1 MYKKVMIA
9 TLLNQVLQAMSQT
22 LGSQQLERLK
32 DVLEAT
38 FKDVEIIE
46 KRDSKVEIDL
56 SIVSTFLSAK
66 RVEGCSE
73 KSMQYYESTILNAL
87 NKIGKGVKDV
97 STDDLRKY
105 LDDYQQRSGASKVT
119 VDNIRRILSSFFSW
133 LEEEFYI
140 IKSPVRRIHK
150 VKTGKVVK
158 ETYSDEALELMRDS
172 CENSRD
178 LALID
183 ILASTGMRV
192 GELVKLNRNDI
203 DFQNRECIVTGKG
216 NKQRI
221 VYFDARTKIH
231 LQNYLKERKDDNKA
245 LFVTLLAPYERLQ
258 ISGVEIRL
266 RHIGKTLNMTKVHPH
281 KFRRTL
287 ATMAIDKG
295 MPIEQVQHLLGH
307 QSLDTTLQ
315 YAMVNQS
322 NVKMSHHKFIG

>member
-1 MYKKVMIA
+1 MIA
-9 TLLNQVLQAMSQT
+9 NLINQVLQAMSKT
-22 LGSQQLERLK
+22 LGNQQIERLK
-32 DVLEAT
+32 DVLEIT
-38 FKDVEIIE
+38 FSNVEIFE
-46 KRDSKVEIDL
+46 KTESDAAIDI
-56 SIVSTFLSAK
+56 SVIKTFLSAK

-73 KSMQYYESTILNAL
+73 KSMRYYESTIRNAL
-87 NKIGKGVKDV
+87 ATVGKNVRDV
-97 STDDLRKY
+97 TTDDLRQY
-105 LDDYQQRSGASKVT
+105 LDEYQQRSGASRVT
-119 VDNIRRILSSFFSW
+119 VDNIRRILSSFFAW

-140 IKSPVRRIHK
+140 VKSPVRRIHK

-158 ETYSDEALELMRDS
+158 ETYSDEALEMMRDS
-172 CENSRD
+172 CETTRD
-178 LALID
+178 LAMID

-192 GELVKLNRNDI
+192 GELVKLNRSDI

-231 LQNYLKERKDDNKA
+231 LQNYLRERKDTNEA
-245 LFVTLLAPYERLQ
+245 LFVTLLAPFNRLQ

-266 RHIGKTLNMTKVHPH
+266 RHIGKDLNMTKVHPH

-315 YAMVNQS
+315 YAMVNQA
-322 NVKMSHHKFIG
+322 NVKMSHRKFIA

>member
-1 MYKKVMIA
+1 MIA
-9 TLLNQVLQAMSQT
+9 NLINQVLQAMSKT
-22 LGSQQLERLK
+22 LGNQEIERLK
-32 DVLEAT
+32 DVLEIT
-38 FKDVEIIE
+38 FSNVEIFE
-46 KRDSKVEIDL
+46 KTGSDAVIDM
-56 SIVSTFLSAK
+56 SVIKTFLSAK

-73 KSMQYYESTILNAL
+73 KSMRYYESTIRNAL
-87 NKIGKGVKDV
+87 ATVGKNVKDV
-97 STDDLRKY
+97 STDDLRQY
-105 LDDYQQRSGASKVT
+105 LDEYQQRSGASRVT
-119 VDNIRRILSSFFSW
+119 VDNIRRILSSFFAW

-140 IKSPVRRIHK
+140 VKSPVRRIHK

-158 ETYSDEALELMRDS
+158 ETYSDEALEMMRDS
-172 CENSRD
+172 CETTRD
-178 LALID
+178 LAMIE

-192 GELVKLNRNDI
+192 GELVKLNRSDI

-231 LQNYLKERKDDNKA
+231 LQNYLRERKDTNDA
-245 LFVTLLAPYERLQ
+245 LFVTLLAPFNRLQ

-266 RHIGKTLNMTKVHPH
+266 RHIGKDLNMTKVHPH

-315 YAMVNQS
+315 YAMVNQA
-322 NVKMSHHKFIG
+322 NVKMSHRKFIG

>member
-1 MYKKVMIA
+1 MIA
-9 TLLNQVLQAMSQT
+9 NLINQVLQAMSKT
-22 LGSQQLERLK
+22 LGNQEIERLK
-32 DVLEAT
+32 DVLEIT
-38 FKDVEIIE
+38 FSNVEIFE
-46 KRDSKVEIDL
+46 KNESDAVIDV
-56 SIVSTFLSAK
+56 SIIKNFLSAK

-73 KSMQYYESTILNAL
+73 KSMRYYESTIRNAL
-87 NKIGKGVKDV
+87 TTVGKSVKDI
-97 STDDLRKY
+97 STDDLRHY
-105 LDDYQQRSGASKVT
+105 LDEYQQRSGASRVT
-119 VDNIRRILSSFFSW
+119 VDNIRRILSSFFAW

-140 IKSPVRRIHK
+140 VKSPVRRIHK

-158 ETYSDEALELMRDS
+158 ETYSDEALEMMRDS
-172 CENSRD
+172 CETTRD
-178 LALID
+178 LAMID

-192 GELVKLNRNDI
+192 GELVKLNRSDV

-231 LQNYLKERKDDNKA
+231 LQNYLRERKDTNDA
-245 LFVTLLAPYERLQ
+245 LFVTLLAPFNRLQ

-266 RHIGKTLNMTKVHPH
+266 RHIGQDLNMTKVHPH

-315 YAMVNQS
+315 YAMVNQA
-322 NVKMSHHKFIG
+322 NVKMSHRKFIA

>member
-1 MYKKVMIA
+1 MIA
-9 TLLNQVLQAMSQT
+9 NLINQVLQAMTES
-22 LGSQQLERLK
+22 LGNQQIERLK
-32 DVLEAT
+32 DVLETT
-38 FKDVEIIE
+38 FSNIEIIE
-46 KRDSKVEIDL
+46 KTESDAAIDTGV
-56 SIVSTFLSAK
+56 IQTFLSAK

-73 KSMQYYESTILNAL
+73 KSMHYYESTIRNAL
-87 NKIGKGVKDV
+87 DAIGKSVKDI
-97 STDDLRKY
+97 STDDLRRY
-105 LDDYQQRSGASKVT
+105 LDEYQQRSGASRVT

-140 IKSPVRRIHK
+140 VKSPVRRIHK

-158 ETYSDEALELMRDS
+158 ETYSDEALEMMRDS
-172 CENSRD
+172 CENTRD
-178 LALID
+178 LAMID

-192 GELVKLNRNDI
+192 GELVKLNRSDI
-203 DFQNRECIVTGKG
+203 DFQNRECVVTGKG

-231 LQNYLKERKDDNKA
+231 LQNYLRERKDSNEA
-245 LFVTLLAPYERLQ
+245 LFVTLLAPHDRLQ

-266 RHIGKTLNMTKVHPH
+266 RHIGNGLNMTKVHPH

-315 YAMVNQS
+315 YAMVNQA
-322 NVKMSHHKFIG
+322 NVKMSHRKFIG

>member
-1 MYKKVMIA
+1 MIA
-9 TLLNQVLQAMSQT
+9 NLINQVLQAMSKT
-22 LGSQQLERLK
+22 LGNQEIERLK
-32 DVLEAT
+32 DVLEIT
-38 FKDVEIIE
+38 FSNVEIFE
-46 KRDSKVEIDL
+46 KNESDAVIDV
-56 SIVSTFLSAK
+56 SIIKNFLSAK

-73 KSMQYYESTILNAL
+73 KSMRYYESTIRNAL
-87 NKIGKGVKDV
+87 TTVGKSVKDI
-97 STDDLRKY
+97 STDDLRHY
-105 LDDYQQRSGASKVT
+105 LDEYQQRSGASRVT
-119 VDNIRRILSSFFSW
+119 VDNIRRILSSFFAW

-140 IKSPVRRIHK
+140 VKSPVRRIHK

-158 ETYSDEALELMRDS
+158 ETYSDEALEMMRDS
-172 CENSRD
+172 CETTRD
-178 LALID
+178 LAMID

-192 GELVKLNRNDI
+192 GELVKLNRSDV

-231 LQNYLKERKDDNKA
+231 LQNYLRERKDTNDA
-245 LFVTLLAPYERLQ
+245 LFVTLLAPFNRLQ

-266 RHIGKTLNMTKVHPH
+266 RHIGQDLNMTKVHPH

-315 YAMVNQS
+315 YAMVNQA
-322 NVKMSHHKFIG
+322 NIKMSHRKFIG

>member
-1 MYKKVMIA
+1 M
-9 TLLNQVLQAMSQT
+9 NQVLLAMSQT
-22 LGSQQLERLK
+22 LGSQQIERLK
-32 DVLEAT
+32 DVLEVT
-38 FKDVEIIE
+38 FKNVEFIE
-46 KRDSKVEIDL
+46 KTESSNETDL
-56 SIVSTFLSAK
+56 EMVSTFLSAK
-66 RVEGCSE
+66 RVEGCSD
-73 KSMQYYESTILNAL
+73 KSMRYYESTLKNAL
-87 NKIGKGVKDV
+87 SKIGKGVKNI

-105 LDDYQQRSGASKVT
+105 LDNYQKVSGASKVT

-172 CENSRD
+172 CENPRD

-192 GELVKLNRNDI
+192 GELVKLNRDDI

-231 LQNYLKERKDDNKA
+231 LQNYLRERTDSDSA
-245 LFVTLLAPYERLQ
+245 LFVTLLAPHKRLQ

-266 RHIGKTLNMTKVHPH
+266 RQIGRALNMTKVHPH

>member
-1 MYKKVMIA
+1 MIA
-9 TLLNQVLQAMSQT
+9 NLIDQVLQAMSKT
-22 LGSQQLERLK
+22 LGNQEIERLR
-32 DVLEAT
+32 DVLEIT
-38 FKDVEIIE
+38 FSNVEIFE
-46 KRDSKVEIDL
+46 KNESDAVIDV
-56 SIVSTFLSAK
+56 SIIKNFLSAK

-73 KSMQYYESTILNAL
+73 KSMRYYESTIRNAL
-87 NKIGKGVKDV
+87 TTVGKNVKDI
-97 STDDLRKY
+97 STDDLRQY
-105 LDDYQQRSGASKVT
+105 LDEYQQRSGASRVT
-119 VDNIRRILSSFFSW
+119 VDNIRRILSSFFAW

-140 IKSPVRRIHK
+140 VKSPVRRIHK

-158 ETYSDEALELMRDS
+158 ETYSDEALEMMRDS
-172 CENSRD
+172 CETTRD
-178 LALID
+178 LAMID

-192 GELVKLNRNDI
+192 GELVKLNRSDV

-231 LQNYLKERKDDNKA
+231 LQNYLRERKDTNDA
-245 LFVTLLAPYERLQ
+245 LFVTLLAPFNRLQ

-266 RHIGKTLNMTKVHPH
+266 RHIGQDLNMTKVHPH

-315 YAMVNQS
+315 YAMVNKA
-322 NVKMSHHKFIG
+322 NVKMSHRKFFG